1 LTSTPFTRIVVSAL
15 ALTALAFVESAP
27 AAVAEPTLQA
37 RLRGALMTS
46 QISPSRTGAFVLDLS
61 TGGLVYAQNAST
73 PLRPASNE
81 KLGVAL
87 AALAEL
93 RPSFTIETT
102 VLGEGMLSGP
112 VWDGDL
118 FLKGYGDPT
127 LSRGDLTRLVLKLK
141 AAGIAQVSGRVIADE
156 SFFDRRRVGPGWKPS
171 FYKEES
177 PPLSALVVDRGKV
190 RRRVV
195 DDPALM
201 AAKAFRARLVE
212 LGVRVSARAVTG
224 VAAPGVVPLARVV
237 SAPMALIVRRMNR
250 DSDNFVAEVLVK
262 QLGARERG
270 QGTTAAGAAVIFQEL
285 VDRGVTTAGV
295 RIVDGSG
302 LSRGDRFTA
311 RALAELLISAKSDAV
326 IGPAFVA
333 SLPVAGV
340 NGTLEDRME
349 RPPARGVVRAKT
361 GTTSRAS
368 TLSGYAGQRYVFSVL
383 MNGSPIPWWHAR
395 SGQDRFAQVLAGA
408 Q

>member
-1 LTSTPFTRIVVSAL
+1 MHPPCKKQFRIAAAVVA
-15 ALTALAFVESAP
+15 A
-27 AAVAEPTLQA
+27 AAVASFAPQA
-37 RLRGALMTS
+37 ASASLAGSLDRALRVPGVSRAATAALVFDLDTS
-46 QISPSRTGAFVLDLS
+46 AIVYRSHPGLS
-61 TGGLVYAQNAST
+61 
-73 PLRPASNE
+73 LRPASNE
-81 KLGVAL
+81 KLAVAV
-87 AALAEL
+87 AALDEL
-93 RPSFTIETT
+93 GPSFRIPTE
-102 VLGEGMLSGP
+102 VLGEGALLDTTWQGNL
-112 VWDGDL
+112 V
-118 FLKGYGDPT
+118 LKGYGDPT

-141 AAGIAQVSGRVIADE
+141 AAGIVQVSGRVIADE
-156 SFFDRRRVGPGWKPS
+156 SYFDRRRMGPGWKPS

-190 RRRVV
+190 RHRVV

-224 VAAPGVVPLARVV
+224 VATPEAVPLARVV
-237 SAPMALIVRRMNR
+237 SAPLALIVRRMNR

-349 RPPARGVVRAKT
+349 RPPARGTVLAKT

-383 MNGSPIPWWHAR
+383 MNGSPIPWWRAR
-395 SGQDRFAQVLAGA
+395 TGQDRFAQLLAGA